1 MNTDPAVI
9 LDILGNE
16 NRRRIISLLANRP
29 CYVSEISG
37 KLGIAPKAVLGHLD
51 MLQSAGIIESRAD
64 DNQRRKYFG
73 ITAST
78 HLEIAVS
85 PHTYA
90 VRINE
95 IPLSEN
101 TAAPPAFSDN
111 SGAYPKNAPADT
123 TTGFSAV
130 CAIHRRLTAVRHKQK
145 ELSQQQ
151 KQLHTEEEYWKAAF
165 SKTVSG
171 LFENGLDGDIL
182 ILLMKK
188 DMSAASLCH
197 FLGLPPSE
205 IVSGLRRL
213 ESLSFVEK
221 YDNDGEWLWKLS
233 PSLSA

>member
-64 DNQRRKYFG
+64 DSQRRKYFG
-73 ITAST
+73 ITT
-78 HLEIAVS
+78 CTRLEIAVS

-95 IPLSEN
+95 IPLSETPDDFGAHPKN
-101 TAAPPAFSDN
+101 DAADTAA
-111 SGAYPKNAPADT
+111 
-123 TTGFSAV
+123 GFSAV
-130 CAIHRRLTAVRHKQK
+130 CAIHRRLTAVRQKQK

-171 LFENGLDGDIL
+171 LFENDLDGDIL

-197 FLGLPPSE
+197 YLGLPPAE

-213 ESLSFVEK
+213 ESASFVEK
-221 YDNDGEWLWKLS
+221 YDNDDEWLWKLS